1 LLVGNSNLDSCKE
14 DVYRMEKLFLQI
26 FKNQITFPIKYSDYL
41 LATEKSF
48 SAILKNDIE
57 LHIVKKFN
65 VYVLDALK
73 DFISSIPN
81 LCSDDLLYIHYSGHG
96 ILVGKKINGKIE
108 MISTWENDN
117 NDKSNNN
124 HKNYNNY
131 KNYQK
136 ENKDEIKKSTYSY
149 EVDFLL
155 SGLKCQ
161 IMLVSDSCH
170 SEAFGKF
177 YNGKSPF
184 LFIGS
189 SSIVNLSREYSIN
202 GKPNAGAL
210 TNFFE
215 YCFDHKKLNYNL
227 DILKKELEE
236 FFRKYSIK
244 HKPIVKSYNI

>member
-1 LLVGNSNLDSCKE
+1 MFSVNIKRCFVLLVGNSNLDSCKE

-26 FKNQITFPIKYSDYL
+26 LKNQITFPIKYSDYL

-65 VYVLDALK
+65 VYVLAALK

-117 NDKSNNN
+117 DHNNDK
-124 HKNYNNY
+124 NY
-131 KNYQK
+131 
-136 ENKDEIKKSTYSY
+136 NKDEIKKSTYSY

-227 DILKKELEE
+227 DILKKELEG
-236 FFRKYSIK
+236 FFRKHGIK